1 MPVDDIIPSR
11 EKEGY
16 MNRMAATMQLEAKQ
30 AEQAAGGK
38 PAEMQPD
45 GTPKGGQ
52 DANTVSNRDTGAAG

>member
-16 MNRMAATMQLEAKQ
+16 MNRMSAKMQLEAAQ
-30 AEQAAGGK
+30 AEQSAGGGK
-38 PAEMQPD
+38 PTLHD

-52 DANTVSNRDTGAAG
+52 EANTVRNRDTGAAG